1 MKMDFFTWH
10 TAVKTHL
17 GSIEM
22 SQWHVWSSHA
32 DEIKKEE
39 ARLVVNSL
47 PLPCLLL
54 SPSEHWSLTFLFIF
68 G

>member
-22 SQWHVWSSHA
+22 SQWHMCDQA
-32 DEIKKEE
+32 TQKK
-39 ARLVVNSL
+39 
-47 PLPCLLL
+47 
-54 SPSEHWSLTFLFIF
+54 
-68 G
+68 